1 MRRFSF
7 ERSWLISV
15 LLVALFVRAL
25 IPMGF
30 MPAMDR
36 PFSFQIC
43 PDGFPAHM
51 LKRAMGVPASGFA
64 GNGTPAIDH
73 SAHPAHHHVAA
84 ADTSSAAEDAAFVHE
99 HGHHAGHAAP
109 DALGTSGDLPLSGEP
124 SPASDP
130 THRHSAASA
139 EHCAFAA
146 AAGAPLMA
154 FVPTFSALA
163 AVLHTSPESYVQPA
177 FEPQRF
183 RVQQP
188 RGPPALS

>member
-51 LKRAMGVPASGFA
+51 LKRAMDAPAGSFA
-64 GNGTPAIDH
+64 SNAAPAIDH
-73 SAHPAHHHVAA
+73 SAHPAHHQLAA
-84 ADTSSAAEDAAFVHE
+84 ADTSPAAEDAAFAHE
-99 HGHHAGHAAP
+99 HGHHSGHTAP
-109 DALGTSGDLPLSGEP
+109 DALGTSGEP

-154 FVPTFSALA
+154 FVPAFSALA
-163 AVLHTSPESYVQPA
+163 AVLHTSPDSYVQPA